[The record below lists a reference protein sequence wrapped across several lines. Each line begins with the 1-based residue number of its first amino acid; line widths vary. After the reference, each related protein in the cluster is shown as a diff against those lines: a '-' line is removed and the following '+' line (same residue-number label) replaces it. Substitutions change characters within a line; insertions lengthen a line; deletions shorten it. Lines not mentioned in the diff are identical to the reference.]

1 MDFPTQFI
9 AENLRMMGVECQIK
23 TFTTDELS
31 TARQS
36 PTEMRATNIAKV
48 LTNKD
53 ALRKVSER
61 INAISSDSDALLL
74 PAVLGFSNAES
85 LDEMKQWIKK
95 PVQYIATLPPS
106 VSGVRTT
113 IL

>member
-1 MDFPTQFI
+1 MLTTEGYAMIDGPERLPWKKVELLNIQGFMDFPTQFI

-53 ALRKVSER
+53 ALRKVSETY
-61 INAISSDSDALLL
+61 
-74 PAVLGFSNAES
+74 
-85 LDEMKQWIKK
+85 QCH
-95 PVQYIATLPPS
+95 Q
-106 VSGVRTT
+106 
-113 IL
+113 